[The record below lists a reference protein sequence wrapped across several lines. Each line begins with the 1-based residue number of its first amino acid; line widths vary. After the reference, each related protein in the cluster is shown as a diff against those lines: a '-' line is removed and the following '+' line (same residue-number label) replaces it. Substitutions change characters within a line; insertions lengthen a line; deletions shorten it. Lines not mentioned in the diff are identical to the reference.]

1 MKILII
7 TALAAFLALL
17 ATLSAPALSVAD
29 DDIKATL
36 RGFEEPPAVSTV
48 ATGKFRGEI
57 EGNSIE
63 YKLSYSG
70 LEAPVRQAHIHLGQM
85 DVNGGIVVFLC
96 QTTAFPDPTGLA
108 PTCPQSGTVEGTLTA
123 ANVIGAAGNPPV
135 GAFAQGIAAGEFDE
149 LVRAIRKGVTYANV
163 HSNKFPGGEIRGQ
176 IRAEGDND

>member
-1 MKILII
+1 MKQLTI
-7 TALAAFLALL
+7 TALGVVLALL
-17 ATLSAPALSVAD
+17 ATLSAPALAVAD

-57 EGNSIE
+57 NRESIE
-63 YKLSYSG
+63 YRLSYSG

-96 QTTAFPDPTGLA
+96 QTAAFPDPTGLA
-108 PTCPQSGTVEGTLTA
+108 PTCPQSGTVEGTITA
-123 ANVIGAAGNPPV
+123 ANVIAVA
-135 GAFAQGIAAGEFDE
+135 AQGIAAGELDE
-149 LVRAIRKGVTYANV
+149 VLRAIRRGVTYANV

-176 IRAEGDND
+176 IRADDNDD